1 MSFHGKIPDVLELLK
16 AVTARLEDAEKIR
29 QRIDGFR
36 HVHETTSQ
44 TLERLIRFAMKV
56 TCDRC
61 RGTGESILGGRCGNC
76 HRGVVA
82 HDPTLAEKVL
92 TE

>member
-1 MSFHGKIPDVLELLK
+1 MLK
-16 AVTARLEDAEKIR
+16 ALTVRLEEAEKIR
-29 QRIDGFR
+29 KRIDEFR

-44 TLERLIRFAMKV
+44 TLERLIRFSMKV

-61 RGTGESILGGRCGNC
+61 RGTGESVLGGGCGNC
-76 HRGVVA
+76 HWGVVA